1 MFKNNSYAMDFLS
14 NSLSIDEMDNVRW
27 QQLFVAGFLPLT
39 TRLSGV
45 QDTSLRLCSK
55 LKQDC
60 TLVSKREV
68 GLHGTDR
75 DFMTIAPSTV
85 LQDYLFFFSTL
96 LLHLSSLG
104 CIYKGV
110 FCQL

>member
-1 MFKNNSYAMDFLS
+1 MDFLS

-75 DFMTIAPSTV
+75 DFMTTAPSTV